1 MGINTGENT
10 MKING
15 PNMESQEEFQMRVNE
30 QRHLMAETMG
40 EIKHELS
47 EAVEWK
53 TYVQRHPGTCL
64 LAGGALGWMLGRRL
78 RSSRQSP
85 LSSSQPEPPTQ
96 PSASADRVVS
106 AVLAEALPLIAAK
119 MRRFSD
125 VPNKE

>member
-1 MGINTGENT
+1 

-15 PNMESQEEFQMRVNE
+15 PDRESQEEFQMRVNE
-30 QRHLMAETMG
+30 QRPLMAETMG

-64 LAGGALGWMLGRRL
+64 LAGGALGWMLGRGL
-78 RSSRQSP
+78 RSFRKSP
-85 LSSSQPEPPTQ
+85 LSSSQPQPPTQ
-96 PSASADRVVS
+96 PSASAGKVVS

-125 VPNKE
+125 MPDKE

>member
-1 MGINTGENT
+1 

-15 PNMESQEEFQMRVNE
+15 PDTESQEEFQMRVNE

-53 TYVQRHPGTCL
+53 TYMRRHPATCL

-78 RSSRQSP
+78 CSFRQSP
-85 LSSSQPEPPTQ
+85 LSSSQPQPPTQ
-96 PSASADRVVS
+96 PSASVDRVVS
-106 AVLAEALPLIAAK
+106 SVLAEALPLIAAK
-119 MRRFSD
+119 MRRFAG
-125 VPNKE
+125 VPDKK